1 MTSLTNV
8 TETVRDTVRTTGDT
22 VRTTVS
28 EAESKVVGTVRDLQA
43 PVAEYVHKGISFAG
57 DRLPDYPS
65 NLPTP
70 AELIDSQY
78 EFVSNLLSD
87 QYDKAKAVAAKVAP
101 LVGVSVDEPTTST
114 KSTTQSTASSK
125 TTRSA
130 TSTKAAKASKST
142 KKAS

>member
-1 MTSLTNV
+1 MTSLTTV
-8 TETVRDTVRTTGDT
+8 TETVRDT

-43 PVAEYVHKGISFAG
+43 PVAEYVQKGISFAG

-70 AELIDSQY
+70 GEIVDTQY

-87 QYDKAKAVAAKVAP
+87 QYDKARAVAAKVAP
-101 LVGVSVDEPTTST
+101 LVGVSVDEPTKATKPATRTST
-114 KSTTQSTASSK
+114 SSTSS
-125 TTRSA
+125 
-130 TSTKAAKASKST
+130 TSTKATKGGKSTRKAS
-142 KKAS
+142 